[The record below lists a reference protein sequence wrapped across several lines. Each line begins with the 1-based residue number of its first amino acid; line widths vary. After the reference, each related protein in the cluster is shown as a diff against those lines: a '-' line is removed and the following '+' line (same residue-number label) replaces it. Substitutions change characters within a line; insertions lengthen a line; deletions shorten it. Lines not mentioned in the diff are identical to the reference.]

1 MRKLLSPRNI
11 VIALAVLGVMLAS
24 AILVRIPLPVI
35 VLPAEPVIYLGNIK
49 LTNTFVA
56 TLIADL
62 TVIVLA
68 VLATRKMRDVPQGLQ
83 NLAEWFVEAFY
94 NLSEDVAGKANVK
107 KFFPIF
113 MTILLFLLFC
123 NWWGLIPGADSI
135 GRLEPLEYAFQAA
148 GVTTGYK
155 KIEGPLGVA
164 LLSARAGSYTLS
176 AEEQAKLKEEKA
188 KKAEKAEAEHGAK
201 KEDAHHESELGYYV
215 IAPYLRPAAT
225 DLNLGL
231 ALALI
236 SVFWTQVVGVR
247 ALGGGYFRKF
257 FLPSMT
263 GMKLIDLIVGLLE
276 LVSEFAKIISF
287 TFRLFGNIFAGMV
300 LLFVMSFLIPFLVPL
315 PFYML
320 ELFVGFMQAFV
331 FAILTL
337 IFMTMATVSHEHGEE
352 HH

>member
-11 VIALAVLGVMLAS
+11 VIALAILGVMLAS

-68 VLATRKMRDVPQGLQ
+68 LLATRKMRDVPSGLQ
-83 NLAEWFVEAFY
+83 NLAEWFIEAFY

-107 KFFPIF
+107 KFFPVF
-113 MTILLFLLFC
+113 MSILLFLLFC
-123 NWWGLIPGADSI
+123 NWWGIIPGVDSI

-148 GVTTGYK
+148 GITTGYEINK
-155 KIEGPLGVA
+155 GPLGVA
-164 LLSARAGSYTLS
+164 LLSARSSYTLS
-176 AEEQAKLKEEKA
+176 PEEQAKLKEEKA
-188 KKAEKAEAEHGAK
+188 KKAEKAEHGAK

-215 IAPYLRPAAT
+215 IAPYVRPAAT

-231 ALALI
+231 ALALV

-247 ALGGGYFRKF
+247 ALGGSYFRKF
-257 FLPSMT
+257 FLPSMS
-263 GMKLIDLIVGLLE
+263 GLKPIDLIVGLLE

-337 IFMTMATVSHEHGEE
+337 IFMTMATVSHAHGEE

>member
-11 VIALAVLGVMLAS
+11 VIALAILGVMLAS
-24 AILVRIPLPVI
+24 AILIRIPLPVI
-35 VLPAEPVIYLGNIK
+35 VLPAEPVIHLGNIK
-49 LTNTFVA
+49 LTNTFFA

-68 VLATRKMRDVPQGLQ
+68 LLATRKMRDVPSGLQ

-123 NWWGLIPGADSI
+123 NWWGIIPGADSI

-148 GVTTGYK
+148 GVTTGYRVT
-155 KIEGPLGVA
+155 EGPLGVK
-164 LLSARAGSYTLS
+164 LLSAKAGSYTLTP
-176 AEEQAKLKEEKA
+176 EEQAKLKEEKA
-188 KKAEKAEAEHGAK
+188 HQAEGEHGGK
-201 KEDAHHESELGYYV
+201 SAHHESELGYYV
-215 IAPYLRPAAT
+215 VSPYIRPAAT

-320 ELFVGFMQAFV
+320 EIFVGFMQAFV